1 MLAPAIADPGTKAY
15 FTNLSPQKRIGTVAD
30 LGDAVAL
37 ISSESARWISGQSI
51 IVAVSFALQ
60 HCIRLSGS
68 LSPSVSLSLS
78 LFPFLHTHTDSPCCM
93 YVHRAERSN

>member
-68 LSPSVSLSLS
+68 LSLSLY
-78 LFPFLHTHTDSPCCM
+78 FLSFTHILTLHVACM
-93 YVHRAERSN
+93 YIGRSEVIRC